1 CAGNT
6 LLRHSGYGFL
16 AAQPVAFGALG
27 GVAAVMADNV
37 TFCAFNYVPAILQRN
52 GLVVL
57 RLTQTRNGE
66 SVELLH
72 QVDVQNTP

>member
-1 CAGNT
+1 MATGQ
-6 LLRHSGYGFL
+6 LIRRSGFAYGH
-16 AAQPVAFGALG
+16 AWPPVPAALG

-57 RLTQTRNGE
+57 RLTLTRNGE